1 MRNSVALAAGFC
13 FVLGA
18 CSDTSDEVTER
29 VTTVDAADT
38 AGSWSGAGSAVA
50 EMAVPPP
57 PAAPP
62 APGPTGP
69 SASAG
74 TPSIRGLE
82 DRPDIPVAMP
92 RMAYVYDYGYRL
104 EGDAIADL
112 QQKHADMCSAM
123 GPYSCQIVSLSHSGA
138 EAEEASGR
146 LELAV
151 VADKARDFGKRLSG
165 AASEAE
171 AEEVASTI
179 QGEDLSKAIVDTEAR
194 LRSRTVLRDRLMEVL
209 RTRRGTVAEL
219 VEAERGVAQVNQEID
234 QARSWLEEMKGRV
247 AYSRI
252 AIAYESNVAASGGFI
267 APVRSA
273 FSSLGSLMG
282 VMLAALIYIL
292 AVAGP
297 LAFAA
302 LGVRAVLRRLPDRT
316 VEAEA

>member
-1 MRNSVALAAGFC
+1 MKKTLLSAVTLALAMAG
-13 FVLGA
+13 
-18 CSDTSDEVTER
+18 CSESAEDSTEAVATMDIAEPSAER
-29 VTTVDAADT
+29 MSAWSGEEAADT
-38 AGSWSGAGSAVA
+38 A
-50 EMAVPPP
+50 
-57 PAAPP
+57 AAP
-62 APGPTGP
+62 ARPTMRDI
-69 SASAG
+69 A
-74 TPSIRGLE
+74 

-92 RMAYVYDYGYRL
+92 KMAYVYDYGYRL
-104 EGDAIADL
+104 AGDRIAGL
-112 QQKHADMCSAM
+112 QQKHADMCAAM

-138 EAEEASGR
+138 EAELVNGK

-171 AEEVASTI
+171 AEEIASTI